1 MNIISKNLCRTC
13 VCGLRI
19 YKYPSDVFRLGGWH
33 AGKIHTLNVVLLWQ
47 SEAECSVCVC
57 EGAHVCILSEVGSS
71 LVEATFRPSVQEMKE
86 G

>member
-1 MNIISKNLCRTC
+1 MLFPKTCAKPSCVGSGFINIHLTF
-13 VCGLRI
+13 
-19 YKYPSDVFRLGGWH
+19 SDGGWR

-47 SEAECSVCVC
+47 SEAECVC